1 MLKPRWKKVLRDLWS
16 DKSRTALV
24 VLSIFIGVFATG
36 VINGARA
43 IVIDELQRSYDK
55 TKPAH
60 ITVRLSDADSFDD
73 SLLRSVEKIDGVA
86 AVEGRRSTSVSIQI
100 APDQWEDFDLTA
112 IADFDDIQVHK
123 LRFVEGA
130 TEPRDK
136 DVLLERSSMQE
147 LNASIGDT
155 IIIERTDGKQKYM
168 QITGVVH
175 DLSKRPTS
183 MNGTYYG
190 YVTPET
196 MLWLGKSSDYT
207 QMLIRVSANAPM
219 PERAAGGF
227 GQPGSGPGGGRGGGG
242 GPGGG
247 MGRQPTQATSAK
259 PNEPTMMQILHITS
273 EVEDKIEK
281 SGREPRVPRRGP
293 PGMQDPTEH
302 WATSFITTLAQMM
315 GVLGIMALFLSGFLV
330 TNTISALLAQQVRQI
345 GIMKSI
351 GARNS
356 HIMGMYM
363 VLVLCFGVLSMLVA
377 IPLTVAITKVFVSLI
392 ASYYNFDLSAAVFP
406 SRILLMQAF
415 ASLIIPVVASIVP
428 VLTGTR
434 VTVLQAL
441 NSEGIQATA
450 KKKKP
455 KKNQQ
460 ATNTKQPKV
469 RTGILPLHK
478 ILNRPLLL
486 SVRNTFRR
494 KARVTLTLLTLTI
507 GGLIFIGIFTIR
519 DSLLFTLNDL
529 LEKEIKFDAAIML
542 DDAYR
547 DYHVVETI
555 AQAPDV
561 ATVESWAMGSA
572 ARVYANGSESE
583 HISIT
588 ALPPDSQMME
598 PVIIEG
604 RWLLPEDAHAIVVN
618 IAVLEDDTDIDVG
631 SSIVLNINE
640 EESTWQVVG
649 IMTSLSD
656 SREAYVPF
664 IYYTRVTGEVNQ
676 TRSVRVLFEDTTDI
690 AHATLVEAIENQLQ
704 QQNIG
709 VSRTF
714 SKTYLMDL
722 LMERFNFIIIAL
734 IVMALLMAIV
744 GGLGLAGTMSLNV
757 IERTRE
763 IGIMRAIGASNA
775 IILQIFL
782 GEGLLIGILSWFF
795 GTSLS
800 VPVSKLL
807 SDALGGLF
815 FRQPLTFNFSFGG
828 VGIWLGLSML
838 LAILASFFPAWNA
851 TRVSVRE
858 VLAHE

>member
-24 VLSIFIGVFATG
+24 VVSIFIGVFATG

-60 ITVRLSDADSFDD
+60 ITVQLSDSDSFDE
-73 SLLRSVEKIDGVA
+73 SLIQSIEKIDGVEA
-86 AVEGRRSTSVSIQI
+86 IEGRRSTSVSIQI
-100 APDQWEDFDLTA
+100 APNQWEDFDLTA
-112 IADFDDIQVHK
+112 IPDFDDIQVHK

-130 TEPRDK
+130 QEPRDK
-136 DVLLERSSMQE
+136 DVLLERSSMQA

-155 IIIERTDGKQKYM
+155 ITIERSDGKQKYM

-196 MLWLGKSSDYT
+196 MEWLGKSSDYT
-207 QMLIRVSANAPM
+207 HMLIRVSANAPM
-219 PERAAGGF
+219 PKRGAGGF
-227 GQPGSGPGGGRGGGG
+227 GPSGGGSGGGG

-247 MGRQPTQATSAK
+247 MGRQPTQATPTK
-259 PNEPTMMQILHITS
+259 PNEPSLMQIMHITS

-293 PGMQDPTEH
+293 PGRQDPTEH

-363 VLVLCFGVLSMLVA
+363 VLVLCFGFLSMFLA
-377 IPLTVAITKVFVSLI
+377 IPLTIATTKFFVSLI
-392 ASYYNFDLSAAVFP
+392 ANYYNFDLSAAAFP
-406 SRILLMQAF
+406 RRILFMQAF
-415 ASLIIPVVASIVP
+415 ASLIIPLVASIVP

-441 NSEGIQATA
+441 NSEGIQAKPKKQ
-450 KKKKP
+450 KKKK
-455 KKNQQ
+455 KQ
-460 ATNTKQPKV
+460 ATDTQQPKV
-469 RTGILPLHK
+469 KEGILPLHT

-494 KARVTLTLLTLTI
+494 KARVTLTLFTLTI

-519 DSLLFTLNDL
+519 ASLLFTLNDL

-542 DDAYR
+542 DDTYR

-555 AQAPDV
+555 ARAPDV
-561 ATVESWAMGSA
+561 AVVESWAMGSA
-572 ARVYANGSESE
+572 ARVYKNGSESE
-583 HISIT
+583 NISIT

-598 PVIIEG
+598 PVIIKG

-618 IAVLEDDTDIDVG
+618 IAVLEDDTDINVG

-640 EESTWQVVG
+640 KESTWQVVG
-649 IMTSLSD
+649 IMTSLRD

-664 IYYTRVTGEVNQ
+664 TYYTRVTGEVNQ
-676 TRSVRVLFEDTTDI
+676 TRSVRVLFQDTTNI

-763 IGIMRAIGASNA
+763 IGIMRAIGASNSM
-775 IILQIFL
+775 ILQIFL

-815 FRQPLTFNFSFGG
+815 FRQPLTYNFSFGG